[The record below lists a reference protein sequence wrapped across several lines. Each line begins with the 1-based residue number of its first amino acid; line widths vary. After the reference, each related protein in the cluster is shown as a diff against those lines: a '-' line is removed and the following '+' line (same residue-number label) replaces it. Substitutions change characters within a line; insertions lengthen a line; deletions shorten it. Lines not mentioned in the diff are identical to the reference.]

1 MYSDILYGKVL
12 YKDCSNYNPY
22 SSKKTITYNTIAHI
36 KVYNYIDSNTFSIEY
51 ELNKENL
58 QLQNI
63 IDNNSMLYFG
73 MSDLLRRALV
83 KTANSK

>member
-12 YKDCSNYNPY
+12 YKYKDYSNYNPY
-22 SSKKTITYNTIAHI
+22 NTIAH
-36 KVYNYIDSNTFSIEY
+36 NHIDSNAFSIEC
-51 ELNKENL
+51 ELNKINL

-63 IDNNSMLYFG
+63 IDNNPMLYFG